1 MRLHSFW
8 LEDET
13 EYVAPPGLTIAS
25 VLLSGGLVSPALQP
39 AFPLQLGSAASHGR
53 VCGWAVQGCM
63 QQPLPVEFCKGHR
76 NLSDEMRKR

>member
-13 EYVAPPGLTIAS
+13 EYVAQPGLIIAS

-53 VCGWAVQGCM
+53 VCG
-63 QQPLPVEFCKGHR
+63 
-76 NLSDEMRKR
+76 